1 MSDYD
6 QQSAGQRKQAEDNK
20 QQFSEIETIVFDL
33 DISKLY
39 RHRIEHY
46 SGKDG
51 LIVFDEQFLLDE
63 NDDPEKVL
71 QELKKKQ
78 QRLNQIEEEEKKLS
92 DNIKKT
98 NKEVAEKKEQNEESE
113 AFRKIKE
120 YLNKSPAAD
129 RLDFTQNMLKMA
141 QELGKQLTVSGI
153 LPSFKLLATDNDSI
167 KVALIEQVNSI
178 ASFLIQSVS
187 DPEYQQCLEV
197 IVPILNDFLY
207 DKNEKVKKKAVKA
220 LVEFW
225 DKLTPD
231 DRGDYILKFMLEL
244 AHEEKDDKA
253 RVSALRILN
262 KVAGKLDVELCEKF
276 IVKEIKSLAID
287 PSWLVRKSVASNLNN
302 VCKSI
307 TRDWFL
313 QEIFP
318 LLKQLGED
326 NDEDVRN
333 SWVEQ
338 VSKISSVWPVSIRTG
353 QLEKLYI
360 QFMQDKSKK
369 VKTNSFKHL
378 GKFLETLKDLEI
390 NHDFLQL
397 YTEIGMRTKTK
408 DILYYW
414 AYNIPGILYILKVEC
429 WPVLEELYMRL
440 AKSSDPRIKKTLA
453 YSIHEIAKLIGQK
466 QTEEILIKILHQYLR
481 DGLKEVRAG
490 IIKVRLI
497 NYRSAPAWLLRR
509 RRPRRTTTVFE
520 SVQRGPARPRN
531 DRRVCRTH
539 RRLCAAVW
547 PGGRDSAF
555 ASNIF
560 QTFWDE
566 VSIPSLLYRL
576 AHVRKLAGQ
585 NLSKILDVY
594 HEDHEKQI
602 EIIKRVL
609 KDFWQSKVFYYRQ
622 VFIYM
627 AASVMNSNKE
637 LFEKYLKKSFWNL
650 GKNNFIYN
658 RL

>member
-6 QQSAGQRKQAEDNK
+6 QQSAGQRKQIEDNK

-220 LVEFW
+220 LVEF
-225 DKLTPD
+225 
-231 DRGDYILKFMLEL
+231 
-244 AHEEKDDKA
+244 
-253 RVSALRILN
+253 
-262 KVAGKLDVELCEKF
+262 
-276 IVKEIKSLAID
+276 
-287 PSWLVRKSVASNLNN
+287 
-302 VCKSI
+302 
-307 TRDWFL
+307 
-313 QEIFP
+313 
-318 LLKQLGED
+318 
-326 NDEDVRN
+326 
-333 SWVEQ
+333 
-338 VSKISSVWPVSIRTG
+338 
-353 QLEKLYI
+353 
-360 QFMQDKSKK
+360 
-369 VKTNSFKHL
+369 
-378 GKFLETLKDLEI
+378 
-390 NHDFLQL
+390 
-397 YTEIGMRTKTK
+397 
-408 DILYYW
+408 
-414 AYNIPGILYILKVEC
+414 
-429 WPVLEELYMRL
+429 
-440 AKSSDPRIKKTLA
+440 
-453 YSIHEIAKLIGQK
+453 
-466 QTEEILIKILHQYLR
+466 
-481 DGLKEVRAG
+481 
-490 IIKVRLI
+490 
-497 NYRSAPAWLLRR
+497 
-509 RRPRRTTTVFE
+509 
-520 SVQRGPARPRN
+520 
-531 DRRVCRTH
+531 
-539 RRLCAAVW
+539 
-547 PGGRDSAF
+547 
-555 ASNIF
+555 
-560 QTFWDE
+560 
-566 VSIPSLLYRL
+566 
-576 AHVRKLAGQ
+576 
-585 NLSKILDVY
+585 
-594 HEDHEKQI
+594 
-602 EIIKRVL
+602 
-609 KDFWQSKVFYYRQ
+609 
-622 VFIYM
+622 
-627 AASVMNSNKE
+627 
-637 LFEKYLKKSFWNL
+637 
-650 GKNNFIYN
+650 
-658 RL
+658 